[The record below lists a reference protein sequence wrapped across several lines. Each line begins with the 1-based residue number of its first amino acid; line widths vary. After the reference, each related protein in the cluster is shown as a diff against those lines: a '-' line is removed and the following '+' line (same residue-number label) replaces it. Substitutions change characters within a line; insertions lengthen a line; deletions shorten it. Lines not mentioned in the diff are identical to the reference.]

1 MRDPYSVL
9 GVGKTA
15 SDDDIKKA
23 FRKQAKILHPDR
35 NKTDPK
41 AKDKFAELNSAYEIL
56 GDNKKRK
63 QFDSGEIDAEGK
75 PRAPFGAGFGGG
87 ARGGRTPE
95 TPGVLAVDPRGSRR
109 RRPGSP
115 LAATSASRAPELTRR
130 ATRATFRASEG
141 RPCRG

>member
-63 QFDSGEIDAEGK
+63 QFDSGEIDSEGK
-75 PRAPFGAGFGGG
+75 PRAPFGGIFPLRI
-87 ARGGRTPE
+87 RGGESQKTRTG
-95 TPGVLAVDPRGSRR
+95 TGS
-109 RRPGSP
+109 
-115 LAATSASRAPELTRR
+115 
-130 ATRATFRASEG
+130 
-141 RPCRG
+141 